1 MGHMTIVSILNDGFD
16 TIENHPDE
24 FIKNIKA
31 GMHGGFAIGNEKAV
45 NSYPVGNYANPMA
58 VCRSFHADTPQV
70 FFAGRNSLTLLTDS
84 FCNGPKDIQYLLDR
98 IDESKKLLSYFESEL
113 KEKLKKE

>member
-45 NSYPVGNYANPMA
+45 NSYPVGNYEIQWP
-58 VCRSFHADTPQV
+58 CADHFMQIRRRY
-70 FFAGRNSLTLLTDS
+70 FLLEE
-84 FCNGPKDIQYLLDR
+84 IA
-98 IDESKKLLSYFESEL
+98 
-113 KEKLKKE
+113 

>member
-1 MGHMTIVSILNDGFD
+1 MTIVSILNDGFD

-98 IDESKKLLSYFESEL
+98 IDESKKLLSYFETDYSARMNPAGS
-113 KEKLKKE
+113 

>member
-1 MGHMTIVSILNDGFD
+1 MGHMTIVSILNDGWN

-31 GMHGGFAIGNEKAV
+31 GMHGSFSLKNNKAV
-45 NSYPVGNYANPMA
+45 NDYGVGNYANPMA

-84 FCNGPKDIQYLLDR
+84 FCDNPKDIQYLLNR
-98 IDESKKLLSYFESEL
+98 IEESKKLLSYYESEL
-113 KEKLKKE
+113 KGRLKKE